1 MSSGAPGLRT
11 WSGTEREASV
21 EVMSAQRAGLG
32 APTLCPRCDMA
43 TLGERGEQ
51 VDQCPHCS
59 LQLRWC
65 GNCRG
70 VAGPFDR
77 FCGFCGFELIRGRRT
92 GSIRRA
98 WALVAA
104 IPLAAGLVYGVS
116 VAVARHPERPQSAIP
131 ASLARS
137 YRSPALAIAYAVPQD
152 WMVVDYASD
161 GGISTPYVVISQSS
175 TDQALATDAHA
186 DLTRVASPDG
196 ALVAIGRSSSDALAA
211 EDDPVAA
218 LSSELAPFVAR
229 PPAGASVSVVRPVH
243 SATVGGRPAAEAVL
257 KVRRDQLTWYLE
269 RALVYAPHP
278 GLGGMVRVDAAV
290 PASEWGAEQ
299 GTVAA
304 VLSSLRFG

>member
-11 WSGTEREASV
+11 WSSTDREGSV
-21 EVMSAQRAGLG
+21 EVVSAQRASLG

-43 TLGERGEQ
+43 TLGEHGEQ
-51 VDQCPHCS
+51 VDQCPHCA

-104 IPLAAGLVYGVS
+104 IPLAAGLAYGVS
-116 VAVARHPERPQSAIP
+116 VAVTRHPDHPRPVIP

-137 YRSPALAIAYAVPQD
+137 YRSPALAIDYAVPQN

-175 TDQALATDAHA
+175 TDQAIATDAHG
-186 DLTRVASPDG
+186 DLTRVAQPDG
-196 ALVAIGRSSSDALAA
+196 TLVTIGRSPSDALAA
-211 EDDPVAA
+211 DDDPVAV

-229 PPAGASVSVVRPVH
+229 PPAGTSVAVARPVR

-257 KVRRDQLTWYLE
+257 KVRQSGLTWYLE
-269 RALVYAPHP
+269 RAVVYAPHP
-278 GLGGMVRVDAAV
+278 GLGGMVRFDAAV
-290 PASEWGAEQ
+290 PASEWGSEQ
-299 GTVAA
+299 GTVDAI
-304 VLSSLRFG
+304 LSSLRFA